1 MSWISD
7 KYQALPER
15 DRKMLWIFISCSL
28 VAGYLFW
35 AAATW
40 AQMFETQKM
49 ANRKADRIEKRLG
62 NVDIPKLEEGIS
74 EAHLATL
81 KTTLDSQ
88 TRELRNLAST
98 LLPLNDAG
106 AREALKLELTQLA
119 QSSML
124 RVSRLTTSKNTLR
137 SNHQHLDGQALR
149 EHFSNRPHFLFS
161 LGGHYLN
168 LITFLDALPELSYHI
183 YVTDIALESVPD
195 SEGYLKI
202 HLSLQM

>member
-1 MSWISD
+1 MSWISE

-15 DRKMLWIFISCSL
+15 DRKLLWLFICCSL
-28 VAGYLFW
+28 AAGYLFW

-40 AQMFETQKM
+40 SQMFETQKM

-74 EAHLATL
+74 EDHLATL
-81 KTTLDSQ
+81 KATRGNQ
-88 TRELRNLAST
+88 TRELRELAGT

-119 QSSML
+119 QTSML

-137 SNHQHLDGQALR
+137 THHQQLDGQALR
-149 EHFSNRPHFLFS
+149 EHFANRPQFLFS

-202 HLSLQM
+202 HLSLQI